1 MKANII
7 DKTGK
12 SVGDFTFEN
21 VATNVRED
29 VFKKA
34 VLAEFSL
41 FRQEKGAKLS
51 AGKRQTINNS
61 KRRKAFR
68 STYGKGGSR
77 TPKKAMWARGSQIR
91 FVGAFVS
98 NTRGGRRAHPP
109 KAAEKIMKSMNN
121 KEWNFA
127 LLTGYTASLNK
138 DLVAANGQRVPENYP
153 IVLDNSVEEMT
164 KTADFKAL
172 LKKIGFEEELDRTS
186 ERKIRAGRGTMRNR
200 TYKVKR
206 GPLVVVSSSESP
218 LVKAARN
225 IQGFDVVSADL
236 LLACDFGMSE
246 KPGRAVIF
254 TQKAAEEFKEVINS

>member
-1 MKANII
+1 MKANIV

-12 SVGDFTFEN
+12 SVGNFSFEGI
-21 VATNVRED
+21 APAVRD
-29 VFKKA
+29 DIFKKA

-41 FRQEKGAKLS
+41 FRQEKGAKLT
-51 AGKRQTINNS
+51 AGKRQTINVS

-98 NTRGGRRAHPP
+98 QTTGGRRAHPP
-109 KAAEKIMKSMNN
+109 KAAKKLVKNMNI
-121 KEWNFA
+121 KEWNA
-127 LLTGYTASLNK
+127 AIMTGYTASLNR
-138 DLVAANGQRVPENYP
+138 DLVTANGQRLPANYP
-153 IVLDNSVEEMT
+153 VVLDNSVEEMT
-164 KTADFKAL
+164 KTKDFVTL
-172 LKKIGFEEELDRTS
+172 LNTLGFEEELDRTS

>member
-1 MKANII
+1 MKVNIV

-12 SVGDFTFEN
+12 SVGDFSFVGT
-21 VATNVRED
+21 APAVRD
-29 VFKKA
+29 DIFKKA

-51 AGKRQTINNS
+51 AGKRQTINVS

-98 NTRGGRRAHPP
+98 QTTGGRRAHPP
-109 KAAEKIMKSMNN
+109 KAAKKLMKDMNH
-121 KEWNFA
+121 KEWNRA
-127 LLTGYTASLNK
+127 IATGYTASLDK
-138 DLVAANGQRVPENYP
+138 DLVTANGQRVPTNYP
-153 IVLDNSVEEMT
+153 IVLDNSVEDMT
-164 KTADFKAL
+164 KTSEFIAL
-172 LKKIGFEEELDRTS
+172 LGKLGFGEELERTS
-186 ERKIRAGRGTMRNR
+186 ERKVRAGRGTMRNR

-206 GPLVVVSSSESP
+206 GPLVVVSSIESP

-254 TQKAAEEFKEVINS
+254 TQKGAEEFKEVINS